1 MARNILFKIV
11 WRYQRV
17 IKIDKRRTDNKM
29 PKRTMIKRPSEI
41 ITLVSPSV
49 TETQI
54 YYLIRIPNIH
64 KLCQY
69 FQYSNDYL
77 HQLDDNISISVC
89 YYFSEISRHVSRTS
103 YLMNSQWIPW
113 IDKELTFRRIYSNCR
128 DRMKEMKIWQK
139 GDNCSW

>member
-1 MARNILFKIV
+1 
-11 WRYQRV
+11 
-17 IKIDKRRTDNKM
+17 M

-103 YLMNSQWIPW
+103 YLMNSQWIP
-113 IDKELTFRRIYSNCR
+113 
-128 DRMKEMKIWQK
+128 
-139 GDNCSW
+139 